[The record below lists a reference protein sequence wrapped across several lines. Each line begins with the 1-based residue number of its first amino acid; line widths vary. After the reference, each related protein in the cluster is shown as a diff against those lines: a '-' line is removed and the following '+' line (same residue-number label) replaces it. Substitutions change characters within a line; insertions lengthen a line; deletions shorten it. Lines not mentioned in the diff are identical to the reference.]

1 MMEHVAP
8 GELDAAIDELGR
20 VTRRV
25 MVLQIATA
33 TAKHTPRGRAL
44 NVRNRC
50 TVRTPSRR

>member
-8 GELDAAIDELGR
+8 GELDTAIDELGR

-44 NVRNRC
+44 NVNRC